1 MYDLGAESHGPNDVL
16 ILGTDGLWDVVTNE
30 EAQDI
35 VQDSLAQQDDTDKLR
50 YFSCCNEEVSI
61 SFLTG
66 CLTCPYL

>member
-1 MYDLGAESHGPNDVL
+1 MTLMQVKVYDLGAESHGPNDVL

-50 YFSCCNEEVSI
+50 Y
-61 SFLTG
+61 
-66 CLTCPYL
+66 LTCSTEVV